1 MQWSLE
7 VIPVCV
13 DDIDEAKVFYEEQVG
28 FRVDLDLEMGA
39 TGRVVQLTPRGS
51 ASSIHLRTGT
61 TRIDGLQLVV
71 DDVDAAR
78 AELTERGVDVSVV
91 MRFDDG
97 EFREGRGG
105 DWNAFVFFSDP
116 AGNAWVIQERP
127 SGR

>member
-1 MQWSLE
+1 VQWCLE

-13 DDIDEAKVFYEEQVG
+13 DDVDDAKRFYEEQVG
-28 FRVDLDLEMGA
+28 FHLDLDVEIGA

-51 ASSIHLRTGT
+51 ASSIHLKRGA
-61 TRIDGLQLVV
+61 TRVDGLQLVV

-78 AELTERGVDVSVV
+78 AELIARGVDVSAVQHV
-91 MRFDDG
+91 EDG
-97 EFREGRGG
+97 ESREGRGG

-127 SGR
+127 SDR

>member
-13 DDIDEAKVFYEEQVG
+13 DDIDEAKIFYEEQVG
-28 FRVDLDLEMGA
+28 FHVDLDIEIAGI
-39 TGRVVQLTPRGS
+39 GRVVQLTPRGS
-51 ASSIHLRTGT
+51 ASSIHLKTGI

-78 AELTERGVDVSVV
+78 AELAERGVDVSAV
-91 MRFDDG
+91 MRHEDG
-97 EFREGRGG
+97 AFREGRGG

-127 SGR
+127 SNR

>member
-13 DDIDEAKVFYEEQVG
+13 DDVDDAKRFYEDQVG
-28 FRVDLDLEMGA
+28 FHLDLDIEIGA

-51 ASSIHLRTGT
+51 ASSIHLKRGA
-61 TRIDGLQLVV
+61 TRVDGLQIVV

-78 AELTERGVDVSVV
+78 AELIARGVDVSAVQRV
-91 MRFDDG
+91 EDG

-105 DWNAFVFFSDP
+105 DWNSFVFFTDP

-127 SGR
+127 SAR

>member
-13 DDIDEAKVFYEEQVG
+13 DDIDEAKRFYEEQVG
-28 FRVDLDLEMGA
+28 FHLDLDIETGV

-51 ASSIHLRTGT
+51 ASSIHLRSGA
-61 TRIDGLQLVV
+61 TRVDGLQLVV

-78 AELTERGVDVSVV
+78 AELIARGVDVSAVQHV
-91 MRFDDG
+91 EDG

-105 DWNAFVFFSDP
+105 DWNSFVFFADP

-127 SGR
+127 SVR

>member
-13 DDIDEAKVFYEEQVG
+13 DDIDEAKRFYEEQVG
-28 FRVDLDLEMGA
+28 FHVDLDLEIAGI
-39 TGRVVQLTPRGS
+39 GRVVQLTPRGS
-51 ASSIHLRTGT
+51 ASSFHLRTGV

-71 DDVDAAR
+71 DDVDLAR
-78 AELTERGVDVSVV
+78 AELAQRGVDVSNV
-91 MRFDDG
+91 MRLEDG
-97 EFREGRGG
+97 EYREGRGG

-127 SGR
+127 AER